1 MVGRRMDQEEEQRT
15 QQKQQKDGA
24 PSTVS
29 RALELFR
36 PCLLAA
42 VQRYRP
48 WSATPTPWMTRD
60 SSPPVWELAT
70 RSVPTATSRPL

>member
-1 MVGRRMDQEEEQRT
+1 MGGVVVEGGGGLKQVMCRWVDQVEEQQV
-15 QQKQQKDGA
+15 QQKQQRDEA

-29 RALELFR
+29 RALELLR

-48 WSATPTPWMTRD
+48 WSATHTPWMTRD
-60 SSPPVWELAT
+60 SSP
-70 RSVPTATSRPL
+70 SV